1 MFQTHETDKSPKR
14 NPKSV
19 HYQEGKSKHT
29 QGKGKARE
37 GGARQDTAE
46 QGRREGG
53 KRGEGQGMRAGTG
66 KEGQGRA
73 GYRGIQTKNKNSVK
87 NSKSVC
93 QTESREKTVKHK
105 NKIKAE

>member
-1 MFQTHETDKSPKR
+1 MFQTHETEISPKR

-19 HYQEGKSKHT
+19 HYQKGKSKHT

-73 GYRGIQTKNKNSVK
+73 GYRGNQTKNKNIRLY
-87 NSKSVC
+87 NKS
-93 QTESREKTVKHK
+93 
-105 NKIKAE
+105 